1 MVALL
6 YIYLLLCL
14 FSLFSHPLKTSF
26 HLWHGCKGKTI
37 SINVVAVMARAA
49 QESNPSKTIHITC
62 PRRPPAP
69 TVSQQPSYKR
79 GCVLLAWDKPR
90 GHPDTSE
97 ETISAYSIF
106 VDGQWHG
113 EVKASRMGDQQG
125 YQFFLTDL
133 APEQSYDVSVKVRSG
148 MVACHCLLLT
158 DLYMCCLFIILITAA
173 LKVQSARGMWLSSP
187 VHLCFHRVLCRE
199 NLSTTHFNTLC
210 LSVCLSN
217 DPGI

>member
-1 MVALL
+1 
-6 YIYLLLCL
+6 
-14 FSLFSHPLKTSF
+14 
-26 HLWHGCKGKTI
+26 
-37 SINVVAVMARAA
+37 MARAA

-69 TVSQQPSYKR
+69 TISQQPSYKR

-148 MVACHCLLLT
+148 MSLSFIDTPLYVLLLHHF
-158 DLYMCCLFIILITAA
+158 DHCCTE
-173 LKVQSARGMWLSSP
+173 SP
-187 VHLCFHRVLCRE
+187 VCQRDVAVFSSSFLLPYSFVLRK
-199 NLSTTHFNTLC
+199 SPYHTL
-210 LSVCLSN
+210 
-217 DPGI
+217 